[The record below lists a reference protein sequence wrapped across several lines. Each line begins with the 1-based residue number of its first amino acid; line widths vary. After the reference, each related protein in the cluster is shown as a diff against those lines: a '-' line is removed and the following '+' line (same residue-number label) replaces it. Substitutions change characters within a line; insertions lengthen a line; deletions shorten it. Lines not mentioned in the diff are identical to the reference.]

1 MIDIECR
8 TLNHTQTSIKT
19 LSPKPQTT
27 QAPQKTND
35 WYGRLAEHAS
45 KYVCA
50 SAEKSMRIQV
60 SKCFQHQS
68 KDTNPS
74 QKPCQRMNRT
84 ENANNL
90 YLISSMKD
98 SWAYITKRWF
108 VSTIKTNVSFWDPF
122 FKQPHQIRYSYVH
135 DACNRPMVS
144 MCKLNFTTIKAQ
156 VTISDGV
163 VFNARCKVDVGAWI
177 SFSNKTESISK

>member
-1 MIDIECR
+1 MS
-8 TLNHTQTSIKT
+8 NA
-19 LSPKPQTT
+19 KPYANKHKNAQPET
-27 QAPQKTND
+27 TND
-35 WYGRLAEHAS
+35 TGTTKKPTIDMVVWRSKQASMCARLQKNRCEFKCLSAFNFNRRIPIRLSSHAN
-45 KYVCA
+45 A
-50 SAEKSMRIQV
+50 S
-60 SKCFQHQS
+60 
-68 KDTNPS
+68 
-74 QKPCQRMNRT
+74 T

-163 VFNARCKVDVGAWI
+163 VFNVRWKGDVGAWI
-177 SFSNKTESISK
+177 SFPNKTESISK